1 MKKVCVITGGG
12 SGMGLATAKVM
23 GKDHIIIISGR
34 TVKKLE
40 GAIDELRALNIEA
53 KAYPCDVSD
62 RQSVEA
68 LASYAAEK
76 GSIEVVIHAAG
87 MSPTMGDAYQ
97 LMAVNALGTIHV
109 NEVFYKYMAEGSCI
123 VDVTS
128 MSGYFLPNFILPKK
142 AFKLSRVNHERF
154 MERMMHR
161 VTLFPKKMHSGEY

>member
-62 RQSVEA
+62 RRGILNPDLLTE
-68 LASYAAEK
+68 
-76 GSIEVVIHAAG
+76 
-87 MSPTMGDAYQ
+87 PTSKSLD
-97 LMAVNALGTIHV
+97 
-109 NEVFYKYMAEGSCI
+109 F
-123 VDVTS
+123 
-128 MSGYFLPNFILPKK
+128 
-142 AFKLSRVNHERF
+142 
-154 MERMMHR
+154 
-161 VTLFPKKMHSGEY
+161 